1 MDIVLSIGNFIKVF
15 ILAMSILYCLRM
27 SYDIAKVL
35 TLKEGKVE
43 LGKNGMLFLGC
54 SISYIIAFIF
64 S

>member
-1 MDIVLSIGNFIKVF
+1 
-15 ILAMSILYCLRM
+15 MSILYCLRI

>member
-15 ILAMSILYCLRM
+15 ILAMSILYCLRI

-54 SISYIIAFIF
+54 SISYIITFIF

>member
-15 ILAMSILYCLRM
+15 ILAMSILYCLRI

-54 SISYIIAFIF
+54 SISYIIACIF

>member
-1 MDIVLSIGNFIKVF
+1 MSIGNFIKVF
-15 ILAMSILYCLRM
+15 ILAMSILYCLRI

-54 SISYIIAFIF
+54 SISVIIAFLF